1 MNYRPYDKIKEVLK
15 AAEKS
20 RASHQ
25 KCLHTL
31 NGIHKKM
38 GFDDFKEIFLRY
50 LPTIFTTQSLGVKN
64 ENLERL
70 LEFLALFVVQT
81 IPTEDNETIPD
92 DPFEDVPSHP
102 FFTAIVMETLE
113 FTRLTDISLRYNSCL
128 YLRLMLDNISRK
140 VSLDYDICE
149 RIMEAMLERTTDLE
163 PSIRLQAV
171 MALVN
176 LQNPSDPDC
185 PVLKAYLDLLLD
197 GNALVRAEVVKRI
210 AGYVGSVP
218 YIMRHLRDVNAN
230 VRLQAFKRCADMG
243 PKLFKICDRQDILM
257 CGLNET
263 EMRVRKLFQEELLI
277 KWLNAYEGDFI
288 KLLNSI
294 KIDAEE
300 TDMLKTQH
308 IGRSIMDVY
317 FKIRP
322 IRDIISS
329 LPLND
334 DKVIPQEKKV
344 AEVIL
349 LWEFLVQH
357 LRKCSGELN
366 MDIEEILPEL
376 TPFCEYIQS
385 TVNTAKDKNMKDW
398 EYLEY
403 QQILHS
409 LFQIAE
415 GYDFSDEVGR
425 KTLNEMVLTMLRDEK
440 NQLRIKRKLLKIASE
455 LDPKSDITSAVC
467 CLISDIREPL
477 IDVEEVIL
485 PPTSSKY
492 DNHEFHVARLRVKLN
507 TLEIEVEE
515 ASDLRDFSRAA
526 KLEEEAKKIREEI
539 AALIESRAVPQ
550 VKVSQV
556 KTVKDDPKTV
566 SHCLDLLI
574 ALLELPSVRKISA
587 ALESIK
593 NNFLLPLLD
602 SSTPDINW
610 RVLQC
615 LALFATMSIELAEEY
630 LKVLCIPLMTC
641 RVIPNYNKCALMV
654 SIKSLSDLYHLYGAQ
669 IFGGFNGTSNASQN
683 WNTNLSRRWL
693 YDDVVE
699 ESNVDPNNFQ
709 FENVIDILMD
719 LVDEEDVE
727 IYECS
732 TKALGRLIL
741 NSFPVSPPF
750 IIRIILKWY
759 NPATAK
765 STNQVQQALGVMI
778 AMYAS
783 KVKGAKETIAKVVLP
798 ILRKVACVPKAD
810 PLSEID
816 TNNLLNFL
824 AVLTSSANEKEATD
838 LHLKLTRLIFTE
850 IVKSRNHVLLGY
862 LTKLLTFLNIPVGD
876 KEAVNNIIEHAEE
889 LSSDKD
895 LPLDK
900 MSRKCI
906 KKFVQKIKNSVEQ
919 IDRDKECAND
929 KTTDTESMPTNTEIN
944 NSTVA
949 SSLPSNDPTGA
960 GDSIKE
966 NTEKAPKINSNTEV
980 TRSPLRE
987 SKRIRTPNKKYDE
1000 YIKHGVK
1007 TRKNRVNKH
1016 VEDTSMHS
1024 LNDSVG
1030 EDPKSRKVDTERQD
1044 ISSIEQS
1051 FSEDRSSPTKRDTR
1065 LSRNSND
1072 ELPNNNNKEENNRD
1086 VRSNEKGSKDT
1097 DNGVST
1103 KERQD
1108 ISSRDQ
1114 SSSDDLSSPT
1124 KRDTRRSRNRND
1136 KLPDKNNEDGKNKDV
1151 RSNEKGSSKD
1161 KENGVSTKDPKTR
1174 KVDAERQ
1181 GIRSRD
1187 QSSSDDLS
1195 SPTTRDT
1202 RRSRNRNDKLTN
1214 KNDTDGKNRDVR
1226 SNEKASKDKE
1236 NGVSMKVADPKTGKV
1251 DRERQGISS
1260 TEQSDDLSSPRK
1272 RDTRRSRNKN
1282 ELLNKNNTSE
1292 KNREMRSN
1300 EKGSKDKENGVSN
1313 KDPKTRNVDKH
1324 GISSREQSS
1333 SDDLW
1338 TPTKRGTRRSR
1349 NKNNTDG
1356 KNKDMGTNEKGS
1368 KDKEN
1373 RVSTKDPKTRKV
1385 DAERQGISSSDQSSS
1400 SSDDLSS
1407 PTKRDT
1413 RRSRNKNDKLPN
1425 KNDTDGKNRDEK
1437 VSKDKESGVSTKER
1451 QSISSKEQA
1460 SSDDLSSPTKRDTRH
1475 SRNRN
1480 DKLPSKDNTEGKN
1493 RDVGTNEKGSKDKE
1507 NGVSTRGSTTRYVDT
1522 ESQGSSSKKQCF
1534 SDDRSSPTKQ
1544 YTSHSRNRNDK
1555 PANKNHKDGTNKDVR
1570 TNEKGSKDKDK
1581 DASTKGSEG
1590 RMKKRPRVLSKENVS
1605 SDPEKPDNSDVSQDS
1620 EVLQQ
1625 RSKRCK
1631 LAQLEKQ
1638 ITKGERSDS
1647 AKQKSNSSAPGKNDE
1662 ASQQNPNKETL
1673 EGRMNKRTR
1682 VLSKEN
1688 VSTDSEKADG
1698 SNVKRPRLTRQEKQ
1712 IARCTRLDSAKKN
1725 SILSEHNDSS
1735 YTKNGSF
1742 RPIAESTACTIPVA
1756 SGSSSTGT
1764 NNRALTRSLGRLS
1777 EKSESELDRSRLS
1790 DRSLLVVVKSV
1801 AAKVMNRSVSSF
1813 DSETSYKTRSSRSAK
1828 SSPRNSPATRSQ
1840 RINHIPNII
1849 KITYSSGSSF
1859 TSEAT
1864 YKSKSSSSSTRSS
1877 PIISRHRRKIPNIM
1891 KNLRNRKIQ
1900 LE

>member
-1103 KERQD
+1103 KVADPKTRKVDAERQD

-1161 KENGVSTKDPKTR
+1161 KENG
-1174 KVDAERQ
+1174 
-1181 GIRSRD
+1181 
-1187 QSSSDDLS
+1187 
-1195 SPTTRDT
+1195 
-1202 RRSRNRNDKLTN
+1202 
-1214 KNDTDGKNRDVR
+1214 
-1226 SNEKASKDKE
+1226 
-1236 NGVSMKVADPKTGKV
+1236 
-1251 DRERQGISS
+1251 
-1260 TEQSDDLSSPRK
+1260 
-1272 RDTRRSRNKN
+1272 
-1282 ELLNKNNTSE
+1282 
-1292 KNREMRSN
+1292 
-1300 EKGSKDKENGVSN
+1300 
-1313 KDPKTRNVDKH
+1313 
-1324 GISSREQSS
+1324 
-1333 SDDLW
+1333 
-1338 TPTKRGTRRSR
+1338 
-1349 NKNNTDG
+1349 
-1356 KNKDMGTNEKGS
+1356 
-1368 KDKEN
+1368 
-1373 RVSTKDPKTRKV
+1373 VSTKDPKTRKV

>member
-1086 VRSNEKGSKDT
+1086 VRSNEK
-1097 DNGVST
+1097 
-1103 KERQD
+1103 
-1108 ISSRDQ
+1108 
-1114 SSSDDLSSPT
+1114 
-1124 KRDTRRSRNRND
+1124 
-1136 KLPDKNNEDGKNKDV
+1136 
-1151 RSNEKGSSKD
+1151 
-1161 KENGVSTKDPKTR
+1161 
-1174 KVDAERQ
+1174 
-1181 GIRSRD
+1181 
-1187 QSSSDDLS
+1187 
-1195 SPTTRDT
+1195 
-1202 RRSRNRNDKLTN
+1202 
-1214 KNDTDGKNRDVR
+1214 
-1226 SNEKASKDKE
+1226 ASKDKE